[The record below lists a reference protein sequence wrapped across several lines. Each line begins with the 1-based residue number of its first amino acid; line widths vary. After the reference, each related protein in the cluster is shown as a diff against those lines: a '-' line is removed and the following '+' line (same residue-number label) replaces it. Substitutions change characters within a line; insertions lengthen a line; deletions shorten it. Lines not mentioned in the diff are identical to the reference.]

1 MIRRDSSNTGFLTPR
16 RFDGDL
22 NIVAPGA
29 VVEDLDVWGRVFIK
43 APNVRIRR
51 LIIRGGSP
59 TSAGGDA
66 LLWAVHPG
74 ADGYVVEDVTLAP
87 TFPSPNQNGI
97 YASRRGIFSR
107 LNVSGT
113 VDGVVV
119 YGSGV
124 EIRDSYFHDFVT
136 YPADPVK
143 NRSASH
149 SDAIQ
154 IQAGVG
160 VKVTGSTLTGALNAA
175 VMVTQDAGTVAD
187 LVIAEN
193 VIDGGGCSIN
203 FASNGPP
210 KTGLVIR
217 DNRFGR
223 GQRVA
228 NCAIIRNA
236 TASPLTESGNVW
248 DDTGQPIVITRGA

>member
-1 MIRRDSSNTGFLTPR
+1 MLRRDSSNTGFLTPR

-22 NIVAPGA
+22 DITAPGA

-51 LIIRGGSP
+51 LIIRGGP
-59 TSAGGDA
+59 ATKAGGDA

-74 ADGYVVEDVTLAP
+74 ADGYLVEDVTL
-87 TFPSPNQNGI
+87 TPSSPNPNQNGI

-113 VDGVVV
+113 VDGAVL

-124 EIRDSYFHDFVT
+124 TIRDSYFHDFVT
-136 YPADPVK
+136 YPADPIS
-143 NRSASH
+143 NRRASH
-149 SDAIQ
+149 SDAVQ

-160 VKVTGSTLTGALNAA
+160 VKITGSSLSGALNSA
-175 VMVTQDAGTVAD
+175 VMITQDVGTVAD
-187 LVIAEN
+187 LLIAEN
-193 VIDGGGCSIN
+193 VIDGGACSIN

-210 KTGLVIR
+210 KSGVVVR

-223 GQRVA
+223 GQR
-228 NCAIIRNA
+228 NTGCAVIRNA
-236 TASPLTESGNVW
+236 TASPITGTGNVW
-248 DDTGQPIVITRGA
+248 DDTSAPVTFTRGA